1 MANRKSMSRITL
13 LGVLFLCGLSNA
25 HGQLFSFGIKAGVPL
40 TDAYSTVNSGEF
52 NASAYKRFLTVGPT
66 VELHLPFHLSIEA
79 DTLYRRNGFSTT
91 SAIIASPTV
100 STAVNDWQFPILAK
114 ADLGAGL
121 VHPFIDGG
129 LVYRRISVS
138 NFTLANANTA
148 GVAFGAGLKFKLL
161 AVKISPEIRYTYW
174 PKGQSRCEQHHKQ

>member
-1 MANRKSMSRITL
+1 MHRRTS
-13 LGVLFLCGLSNA
+13 V
-25 HGQLFSFGIKAGVPL
+25 
-40 TDAYSTVNSGEF
+40 
-52 NASAYKRFLTVGPT
+52 LTVGPT

-79 DTLYRRNGFSTT
+79 DALYRRNGFSTA
-91 SAIIASPTV
+91 SAIIVSPTV

-148 GVAFGAGLKFKLL
+148 GVAFGAGLDLSYWRSKSRRKS
-161 AVKISPEIRYTYW
+161 AIRIGRRG
-174 PKGQSRCEQHHKQ
+174 PSSCEQHLKQ